1 MAPLAAQKARR
12 APQLA
17 QRLDGAGAFG
27 GADVLT
33 VPAKAVEDRRHRL
46 LGRDVIAADECLPFQ
61 TGCVDLVILQEVLEH
76 VPYPDRVLCEIARV
90 LRPGGHCYC
99 QVPFQIGFHPGPSDF
114 WRFSRQGLEQLFAGP
129 EWQVE
134 RIEIALRTRMINH
147 LAHEVD
153 DLEIESASEIII
165 YTSPKTTISMIR
177 TIMIC
182 FGWLSVTNSSAGS
195 SVTS

>member
-1 MAPLAAQKARR
+1 L
-12 APQLA
+12 
-17 QRLDGAGAFG
+17 
-27 GADVLT
+27 
-33 VPAKAVEDRRHRL
+33 RL
-46 LGRDVIAADECLPFQ
+46 L
-61 TGCVDLVILQEVLEH
+61 
-76 VPYPDRVLCEIARV
+76 
-90 LRPGGHCYC
+90 
-99 QVPFQIGFHPGPSDF
+99 
-114 WRFSRQGLEQLFAGP
+114 LFNAI
-129 EWQVE
+129 E